1 MRRAIV
7 PLLLGL
13 ITLTGCQQEEIVGGK
28 ARDGRVES
36 VVSLAPGVTD
46 ILFKIGMVSTV
57 RGRTA
62 SCDVSYGI
70 GSAAIVVNGTTPN
83 YEKIVA
89 LQPDLVV
96 YDGTLYSEA
105 EKEKLKALGLKTAEL
120 NASSVEGLVE
130 FLYEIGKAT
139 AAESNASNL
148 ADKILAARVNAMSQA
163 QSPAPRVAVVMADG
177 SLYAAGKD
185 SFIADV
191 VRSAG
196 GEPVGPAGTT
206 FVRTSPEQL
215 LKLAPDVIFAPN
227 GSGLKLLGNPQLA
240 SIPAVKAKQ
249 VLEVDDKTL
258 LRVSTRIETLIEPM
272 SIRLREAKVQPR

>member
-1 MRRAIV
+1 MRRAFV
-7 PLLLGL
+7 PLLLAVL
-13 ITLTGCQQEEIVGGK
+13 AIAGCQQQEIVGGK
-28 ARDGRVES
+28 KREGTVNS

-46 ILFKIGMVSTV
+46 ILFKVGMVSLI

-62 SCDVSYGI
+62 SCDVNYGI

-96 YDGTLYSEA
+96 YDATLYSPA
-105 EKEKLKALGLKTAEL
+105 EIEKLKSLGLKTLEL
-120 NASSVEGLVE
+120 KANTVEGLVN

-148 ADKILAARVNAMSQA
+148 ADKILSARVNAMSQA
-163 QSPAPRVAVVMADG
+163 QEPRPQVAVLMADG
-177 SLYAAGKD
+177 SLYAAGKE

-196 GEPVGPAGTT
+196 GDPVGPEGTT
-206 FVRTSPEQL
+206 FVQTSPEQL
-215 LKLAPDVIFAPN
+215 LKLAPDVVFTPN

-240 SIPAVKAKQ
+240 SLPAVKAKQ
-249 VLEVDDKTL
+249 VYEVDDKTL

-272 SIRLREAKVQPR
+272 SIRLREAKVKAR